1 LSPIVRSTRAIPCIE
16 QLASRRCSSVTA
28 SRSWPGHPPRS
39 LRWPPPA

>member
-1 LSPIVRSTRAIPCIE
+1 ME

-28 SRSWPGHPPRS
+28 SRSSPVHPPRS